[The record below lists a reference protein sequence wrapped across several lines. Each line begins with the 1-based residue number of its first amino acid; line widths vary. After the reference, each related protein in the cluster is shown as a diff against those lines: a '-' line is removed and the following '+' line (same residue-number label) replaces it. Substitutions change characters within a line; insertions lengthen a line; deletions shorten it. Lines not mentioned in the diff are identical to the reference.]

1 MQIDVA
7 QHMVNSSTAKR
18 TIVIRGGAAFGTE
31 ECNEMIL
38 HFQLH

>member
-18 TIVIRGGAAFGTE
+18 TIVIRGGG
-31 ECNEMIL
+31 
-38 HFQLH
+38 QLLVLRNVMK